1 MAGGG
6 LRDINISD
14 SRRQYAHA
22 QQTTGCFSPRQKLI
36 GPETNHSD
44 NADYDLFSGCRFYD
58 SPLAFHL
65 CGWLPLYC
73 TVMLMVCLKMTPAES
88 LACTV
93 SRCAPAAIVT
103 IVSSE
108 PPVFVK
114 IALPSR

>member
-36 GPETNHSD
+36 GLKQIIAITRITICSQAAGSMIP
-44 NADYDLFSGCRFYD
+44 YLRFI
-58 SPLAFHL
+58 PLP
-65 CGWLPLYC
+65 GLPHC

-93 SRCAPAAIVT
+93 RRCAPVAIVT